1 MTHTN
6 GRLKTGGDLW
16 SWNSGEDGYKGQEIR
31 EGEAMEQDI
40 KRLAFNMEKR
50 EIKVMQSLM
59 ARLHLIYEAF
69 C

>member
-1 MTHTN
+1 MHIN
-6 GRLKTGGDLW
+6 GRLKNGGEIW
-16 SWNSGEDGYKGQEIR
+16 SWSSGEDGYKTQKIR

-50 EIKVMQSLM
+50 EIKVRQSLM
-59 ARLHLIYEAF
+59 ARLHLIYNAI